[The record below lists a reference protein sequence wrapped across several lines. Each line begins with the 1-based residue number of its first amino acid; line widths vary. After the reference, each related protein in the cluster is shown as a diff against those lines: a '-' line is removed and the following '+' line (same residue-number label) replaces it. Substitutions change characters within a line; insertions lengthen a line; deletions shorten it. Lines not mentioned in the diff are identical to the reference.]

1 MLMAVFERTREIGI
15 LAAMGLKRRE
25 IVVLFL
31 LEGTLIGLL
40 GALVGCML
48 GGLILAYLGRVG
60 FAWNVSSEVSELAAL
75 LGDRIYPKVGLD
87 LLLQRALTVALI
99 AALASLYPAW
109 QASKR
114 EPAEALHY
122 V

>member
-1 MLMAVFERTREIGI
+1 VFERTREIGI

-25 IVVLFL
+25 TVVLFL
-31 LEGTLIGLL
+31 LEGMLIGLL
-40 GALVGCML
+40 GALVGGLL
-48 GGLILAYLGRVG
+48 GGLVNVYLGSVG
-60 FAWNVSSEVSELAAL
+60 LPWSASDYSELTEMM
-75 LGDRIYPKVGLD
+75 GERIYFRIPMTRLVE
-87 LLLQRALTVALI
+87 RALAVAVI

>member
-25 IVVLFL
+25 TVVLFV
-31 LEGTLIGLL
+31 LEGILIGLL
-40 GALVGCML
+40 GALVGTLL
-48 GGLILAYLGRVG
+48 GGLVSAYLGRVG
-60 FAWNVSSEVSELAAL
+60 FPWSASDYSDLTAMM
-75 LGDRIYPKVGLD
+75 GDRIYFRLGMDKVLG
-87 LLLQRALTVALI
+87 RALTVAVV